1 MAIDSLQELPAL
13 PDTTA
18 REEWRP
24 IRGCRGVYEVSNLGR
39 VRSVDRVVGKR
50 HWKGR
55 VLKTAPNSKGYRCIQ
70 LYRDGGQIWCSVHVL
85 AYEAF
90 FGPVPAGLEV
100 CHENGRRDDNRV
112 GNLRVDTPKGNNADK
127 LRHGT
132 AQRGERHG
140 GHRVTA
146 EAVRAMRAEAAAGAT
161 AAELARKRRI
171 SHTQAAAIIKRKSW
185 GWLDSGSPA
194 PGGSAP
200 AAQPFSH
207 EQEALMLVL
216 TRQVEQRIVID
227 FSSVTDEEM
236 AALRAGWRIIEIVP
250 VEVRTNGG
258 IRIGTDAPP
267 SVQVHRREI
276 YDEIRS
282 GELVPLND
290 AMGSGVAALRA
301 IRQARAGRRGGRR

>member
-1 MAIDSLQELPAL
+1 
-13 PDTTA
+13 
-18 REEWRP
+18 
-24 IRGCRGVYEVSNLGR
+24 
-39 VRSVDRVVGKR
+39 
-50 HWKGR
+50 
-55 VLKTAPNSKGYRCIQ
+55 
-70 LYRDGGQIWCSVHVL
+70 
-85 AYEAF
+85 
-90 FGPVPAGLEV
+90 
-100 CHENGRRDDNRV
+100 
-112 GNLRVDTPKGNNADK
+112 
-127 LRHGT
+127 
-132 AQRGERHG
+132 
-140 GHRVTA
+140 
-146 EAVRAMRAEAAAGAT
+146 
-161 AAELARKRRI
+161 
-171 SHTQAAAIIKRKSW
+171 
-185 GWLDSGSPA
+185 
-194 PGGSAP
+194 
-200 AAQPFSH
+200 
-207 EQEALMLVL
+207 MLVL